1 MKKYL
6 YMAAVAFSA
15 VCAYYGISSDSLT
28 TWTAVFELA
37 KNVALNPVAIAS
49 MAMAA
54 WAYYK
59 RNGGD
64 TDGRN

>member
-1 MKKYL
+1 
-6 YMAAVAFSA
+6 MAAVAFSA
-15 VCAYYGISSDSLT
+15 VCAYYGISADSLT

-59 RNGGD
+59 RNGGE

>member
-15 VCAYYGISSDSLT
+15 VCAYYGISADSLT

-49 MAMAA
+49 MALAA

>member
-1 MKKYL
+1 
-6 YMAAVAFSA
+6 MAAVAFSA
-15 VCAYYGISSDSLT
+15 VCAYYGISADSLT
-28 TWTAVFELA
+28 TWAAVFELA

-49 MAMAA
+49 MVMAA

>member
-15 VCAYYGISSDSLT
+15 VCAYYGISADSLT

>member
-1 MKKYL
+1 
-6 YMAAVAFSA
+6 MAAVAFSA
-15 VCAYYGISSDSLT
+15 VCAYYGISADSLT